1 MTIPIFNSLYP
12 NNEKNIKSK
21 NLDLG
26 IINNLKLQS
35 IDQRRFPVI
44 KILKLLPDKHSLF
57 ETIIV
62 TANDKL
68 VNLFLD
74 KKINYLDIS
83 RFLLKII
90 SDKEFKKYK
99 SIRPKNIDQIKKL
112 SDYVSLKIDL
122 LSI

>member
-1 MTIPIFNSLYP
+1 MNFLIFLSC
-12 NNEKNIKSK
+12 
-21 NLDLG
+21 
-26 IINNLKLQS
+26 
-35 IDQRRFPVI
+35 
-44 KILKLLPDKHSLF
+44 SLF

-83 RFLLKII
+83 KFLLKII

-99 SIRPKNIDQIKKL
+99 IKEPLNIEEIRALNK
-112 SDYVSLKIDL
+112 YVSLKTNSL
-122 LSI
+122 CV